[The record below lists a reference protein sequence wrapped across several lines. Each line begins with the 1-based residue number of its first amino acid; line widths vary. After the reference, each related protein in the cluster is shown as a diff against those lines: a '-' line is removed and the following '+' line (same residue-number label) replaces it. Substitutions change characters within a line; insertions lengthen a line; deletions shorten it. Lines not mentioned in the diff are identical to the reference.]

1 MINKF
6 VSIFFCSP
14 LWLISNDEVALLGI
28 SFHLRDDTL
37 MLCSLNVYL
46 IAYVL
51 TSMQKSNMYTI
62 HVFSIFMYFKSRIYK
77 VCARWHKSSVKIVAA
92 LM

>member
-1 MINKF
+1 M
-6 VSIFFCSP
+6 
-14 LWLISNDEVALLGI
+14 
-28 SFHLRDDTL
+28 L

-62 HVFSIFMYFKSRIYK
+62 HVFSVFMYFKSRINK